1 MKGCTA
7 SKLISLLAAAFAG
20 ILLVGCGKYYNEES
34 RGQSITL
41 DAGTE
46 LTVSPTSDLSP
57 LDESAGEEFAA
68 VLAAPLI
75 SEGWVVAPV
84 GAPVRGE
91 VVLSRP
97 SGDESGRIAF
107 RLRQLTVHGGNE
119 ISIDTDTVYK
129 FSPTPDPGDPVIA
142 PVVTESDTLLFKLAN
157 PVTFSFTPDEA
168 LGSL

>member
-1 MKGCTA
+1 MKGPTV
-7 SKLISLLAAAFAG
+7 SKLISFMAAAFAG
-20 ILLVGCGKYYNEES
+20 ILLVVCGKYYTENS
-34 RGQSITL
+34 PGQSITL

-57 LDESAGEEFAA
+57 LDENPGEEFAA

-75 SEGWVVAPV
+75 SQGRVVAPV

-91 VVLSRP
+91 VVLSRSP
-97 SGDESGRIAF
+97 GDESGRIAF
-107 RLRQLTVHGGNE
+107 RLRQMTVHGGNE
-119 ISIDTDTVYK
+119 IAIDTDTVYK
-129 FSPTPDPGDPVIA
+129 FSPTPDPGDPVIP